1 MYDLTKF
8 VEGYRVSFEAAKQEL
23 VQGQKQSHWMW
34 YIFPQLKGLG
44 KSEMSQY
51 YGLVDAD
58 EAKAFIDNE
67 YLGAKII
74 ELFKIVNK
82 MPDYDYVLNCFGPI
96 DILKLR
102 SCATLFLVATNYRV
116 FRKTIYKFFNG
127 KKDLKTLRIL
137 KGKRYVRI

>member
-1 MYDLTKF
+1 MYDLSRF
-8 VEGYRVSFEAAKQEL
+8 VKGYNLSFETARAEL
-23 VQGQKQSHWMW
+23 MAGLKQSHWMW

-44 KSEMSQY
+44 QSEMSQY
-51 YGLVDAD
+51 YGLADVD

-127 KKDLKTLRIL
+127 KKDSKTLKL
-137 KGKRYVRI
+137 LNFSKKL